1 MPLPDR
7 LARANR
13 RVLNPIMRTFAAHVP
28 PLAIVDH
35 RGRRSGRTYRTPVMA
50 FHDGD
55 RWVFA
60 MTYGTDR
67 DWVRNVQSA
76 GEADL
81 EVRGRHLHLVEPTM
95 HHGTDVHLPRIV
107 DAILRRLHVEEF
119 LELHVA

>member
-1 MPLPDR
+1 VPLPDR
-7 LARANR
+7 LARVNR
-13 RVLNPIMRTFAAHVP
+13 RFLNPVMRTIAAHVP

-35 RGRRSGRTYRTPVMA
+35 TGRRSGRTYRTPVMA

-60 MTYGTDR
+60 MTYGTER
-67 DWVRNVQSA
+67 DWVRNVQAA
-76 GEADL
+76 GELDL

-95 HHGTDVHLPRIV
+95 HHGTDVHLPRLV
-107 DAILRRLHVEEF
+107 TYVLGRLHVEEF